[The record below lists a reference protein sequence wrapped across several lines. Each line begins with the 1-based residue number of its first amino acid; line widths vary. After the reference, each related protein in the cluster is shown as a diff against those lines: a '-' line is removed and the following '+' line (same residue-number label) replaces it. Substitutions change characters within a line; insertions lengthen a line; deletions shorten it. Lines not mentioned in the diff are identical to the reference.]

1 MTSQKFLI
9 PDGIEYYTGDEA
21 VRFEETK
28 SSVLNIFKK
37 YKYQLVI
44 TPIIDSINN
53 LTNLNGDNLKNFT
66 TPISYS
72 RDLAI
77 RADITPQIARL
88 DYQSYKK
95 NISNKFSYMG
105 DIYRKTTSSFG
116 RNNPYQIGAEFFG
129 NVNDSVDINLIQMC
143 YKIVSLSK
151 VKKIVIDLNDSYFI
165 SNYLYSL
172 KLPKRKKDELLYLIS
187 MKSIDEINVF
197 LKDHKVSTQKKDEL
211 NELILLDGPVEIIS
225 DIKKFCK
232 KYSYS
237 AAKNIKSIQNI
248 SSKLK
253 HLKNVE
259 INIDLSSIKSMDYES
274 GFNYSFYVA
283 NLRKPIAVGGR
294 YDSYKINDRNI
305 RNATGFS
312 IDLKDVI
319 SIYEK

>member
-21 VRFEETK
+21 ILFEEIK

-66 TPISYS
+66 TPIAHS
-72 RDLAI
+72 RDLGI

-95 NISNKFSYMG
+95 NVSNKYSYMG
-105 DIYRKTTSSFG
+105 DIYRETTSPFG
-116 RNNPYQIGAEFFG
+116 RSNPFQIGAEFFG
-129 NVNDSVDINLIQMC
+129 NVNDSIDINLIQMC
-143 YKIVSLSK
+143 HKIILLSK
-151 VKKIVIDLNDSYFI
+151 TKKIIIDLNDSYFI
-165 SNYLYSL
+165 NSYLNSI
-172 KLPKRKKDELLYLIS
+172 KLSSKNKGELLTLIS
-187 MKSIDEINVF
+187 MKSMDEINSF
-197 LKDHKVSTQKKDEL
+197 LKDKKIPNQKKDEL
-211 NELILLDGPVEIIS
+211 NELISLDGSIEIIS
-225 DIKKFCK
+225 DIKKFSK

-237 AAKNIKSIQNI
+237 ATKNIKSIQNI

-253 HLKNVE
+253 SLKNVE

-274 GFNYSFYVA
+274 GFNYSFYVD

-294 YDSYKINDRNI
+294 YDSYKINDKYT

-312 IDLKDVI
+312 IDLKDII

>member
-21 VRFEETK
+21 ILFEKIK

-37 YKYQLVI
+37 HKYQLVI

-53 LTNLNGDNLKNFT
+53 LTSLNGDNLKNFT
-66 TPISYS
+66 TPISHS
-72 RDLAI
+72 RDLGI

-95 NISNKFSYMG
+95 NISKKYSYMG
-105 DIYRKTTSSFG
+105 DIYRESTSSFE
-116 RNNPYQIGAEFFG
+116 RSNPFQIGAEFFG
-129 NVNDSVDINLIQMC
+129 NVSDSIDINLIQMC
-143 YKIVSLSK
+143 YKIISLSRA
-151 VKKIVIDLNDSYFI
+151 KKIVIDLNDSFFI
-165 SNYLYSL
+165 NNYLSSI
-172 KLPKRKKDELLYLIS
+172 KLSSKNKANLLTLIS
-187 MKSIDEINVF
+187 MKSIDELNIF
-197 LKDHKVSTQKKDEL
+197 LKSHKVATQKKDEL
-211 NELILLDGPVEIIS
+211 NELISLDGPVEIIS
-225 DIKKFCK
+225 DLKKFSK
-232 KYSYS
+232 KYSYN
-237 AAKNIKSIQNI
+237 ATKNIKSIQNI

-274 GFNYSFYVA
+274 GFNYSFYVD

-294 YDSYKINDRNI
+294 YDSYKIDDKYI
-305 RNATGFS
+305 RKATGFS

-319 SIYEK
+319 NIYEK